1 MRADAA
7 EKPDKLDPVEAWQPW
22 EPGDKRLGLKW
33 AGHLYRRAA
42 FGATREELQRA
53 AAESPTA
60 ALDRLFVIDPKAVA
74 RDSDLAQ
81 QGLEIARRN
90 NPFDLRGWWLDR
102 MLHSGHPL
110 REKMTL
116 FWHNHFATSITKI
129 QSADL
134 MLRQNELMRQHAL
147 GKFGPMLQLMSKE
160 PAMLIWLDSNS
171 NVKGKPN
178 ENYAREVMELF
189 SLGVGNYT
197 ETDIREAARAFT
209 GWHTDGQRYTFKE
222 GLHDEESKT
231 VLGQKGNWDGSDVVR
246 ICLEQKTC
254 ARFLVRKMYRF
265 FVSEA
270 VQPTDEFLAPLADLY
285 RKSSYDTAAVVR
297 KILLSRHFSS
307 EQSYRCRI
315 KSPVEYVLGLTRA
328 LGQGFVSPRSL
339 VGHLELLG
347 QHLFAPPNVKGWE
360 GGTAWLNTATIVVRH
375 NLAYTMALGGGALNL
390 GDPDPYGVAAIAVDP
405 SALAR
410 RERPPIAAPE
420 KLVSFYADLL
430 LQGDLSKEARARLKT
445 FLTKDNPEDHERDR
459 RIREMI
465 HALLTTP
472 EYQLA

>member
-1 MRADAA
+1 MRAA
-7 EKPDKLDPVEAWQPW
+7 EPLSLDKLDPVEAWKPW
-22 EPGDKRLGLKW
+22 EPKGDNRLGLKW

-42 FGATREELQRA
+42 FGADRDELRRA
-53 AAESPTA
+53 AGESPTA
-60 ALDRLFVIDPKAVA
+60 ALNRLFVMDPKSAA
-74 RDSDLAQ
+74 HDSALASE
-81 QGLEIARRN
+81 GMAIAGRN

-102 MLHSGHPL
+102 MLNSGFPL

-116 FWHNHFATSITKI
+116 FWHNHFATSINKI
-129 QSADL
+129 QSTAL
-134 MLRQNELMRQHAL
+134 MLRQNELMRRHSL
-147 GKFGPMLQLMSKE
+147 SKFGPMLQQMSKE

-178 ENYAREVMELF
+178 ENFAREVMELF

-209 GWHTDGQRYTFKE
+209 GWHTDGQSYTFKSE
-222 GLHDEESKT
+222 LHDEGEKT
-231 VLGQKGNWDGSDVVR
+231 VLGQTGALDGGDVVR
-246 ICLEQKTC
+246 ICLEQKACT
-254 ARFLVRKMYRF
+254 RFLVRKLYRF
-265 FVSEA
+265 LVSEA
-270 VQPTDEFLAPLADLY
+270 EQPPDAFLAPLADTYL
-285 RKSSYDTAAVVR
+285 KSDYDTAALVR
-297 KILLSRHFSS
+297 KILLSRHFYS
-307 EQSYRCRI
+307 EHAYRQRI
-315 KSPVEYVLGLTRA
+315 KSPVEYVLGLTKA
-328 LGQGFVSPRSL
+328 LGQGLVSPRAL
-339 VGHLELLG
+339 VGHLELLS

-390 GDPDPYGVAAIAVDP
+390 GAPDPNGSAAIAVDP

-410 RERPPIAAPE
+410 KEGIKEPE
-420 KLVSFYADLL
+420 KLVNYYADLL
-430 LQGDLSKEARARLKT
+430 LQGNLSKAARARLKE
-445 FLTKDNPEDHERDR
+445 FLSQDGLEDFERNA